1 MRVTLSKL
9 DSYSHLVVSFTVS
22 QDQLDK
28 QNMMDCVIWS
38 FSGGILRM

>member
-1 MRVTLSKL
+1 MRVALSEL
-9 DSYSHLVVSFTVS
+9 DSYSHLVIRFTVS

-28 QNMMDCVIWS
+28 QNMMDCVIRS